1 MGRDKSQG
9 AGKSQMDEKQDFSME
24 EYIEKRMMEITDLD
38 QRRMFKQTVG
48 DILSAV
54 YAYSKEA
61 FDKLE
66 NDILKECQGEQ
77 NRYAVYI
84 SMTDKEHYD
93 ATDTFLYPM
102 RDEDTKEENISCQ
115 EIKETLGKGE
125 EVKLFTVFLKD
136 SATRVYSLLNQRE
149 RYFSGCIKTLKGEYR
164 GVFLVR
170 QNREYLKMIE
180 ELYVSFG
187 VNFKPWLTVCTAYLT
202 KLLDVY
208 LYSMEGTEDEEE
220 IQEIEVDFEEF
231 ASCIEYRRVPLWNLK
246 PIKEKTS
253 TYPNPC
259 IDKIN
264 YEHQFF
270 SQRLRPDC
278 GYLVRDAGVEITN
291 IRRINGDLYI
301 TCPIPRPCDW
311 HLYEVHQNEKMGNY
325 PYPVLSN
332 QYKDTFSG
340 SITEMYKKSIK
351 TRGEMARLMESFE
364 YGDYLVFSDF
374 EILSSVPEECIPCNY
389 NMDSFMEDEIR
400 TGNQRAVLVICF
412 EARDE
417 ENYLNEDIMSFLV
430 TQVQRIFPD
439 YCCVGKIVK
448 GGSGG

>member
-1 MGRDKSQG
+1 M
-9 AGKSQMDEKQDFSME
+9 
-24 EYIEKRMMEITDLD
+24 
-38 QRRMFKQTVG
+38 
-48 DILSAV
+48 
-54 YAYSKEA
+54 
-61 FDKLE
+61 
-66 NDILKECQGEQ
+66 
-77 NRYAVYI
+77 
-84 SMTDKEHYD
+84 
-93 ATDTFLYPM
+93 
-102 RDEDTKEENISCQ
+102 
-115 EIKETLGKGE
+115 
-125 EVKLFTVFLKD
+125 
-136 SATRVYSLLNQRE
+136 
-149 RYFSGCIKTLKGEYR
+149 
-164 GVFLVR
+164 
-170 QNREYLKMIE
+170 
-180 ELYVSFG
+180 
-187 VNFKPWLTVCTAYLT
+187 
-202 KLLDVY
+202 
-208 LYSMEGTEDEEE
+208 
-220 IQEIEVDFEEF
+220 
-231 ASCIEYRRVPLWNLK
+231 
-246 PIKEKTS
+246 
-253 TYPNPC
+253 
-259 IDKIN
+259 
-264 YEHQFF
+264 
-270 SQRLRPDC
+270 
-278 GYLVRDAGVEITN
+278 EITN

>member
-1 MGRDKSQG
+1 M
-9 AGKSQMDEKQDFSME
+9 
-24 EYIEKRMMEITDLD
+24 
-38 QRRMFKQTVG
+38 
-48 DILSAV
+48 
-54 YAYSKEA
+54 
-61 FDKLE
+61 
-66 NDILKECQGEQ
+66 
-77 NRYAVYI
+77 
-84 SMTDKEHYD
+84 
-93 ATDTFLYPM
+93 
-102 RDEDTKEENISCQ
+102 
-115 EIKETLGKGE
+115 
-125 EVKLFTVFLKD
+125 
-136 SATRVYSLLNQRE
+136 
-149 RYFSGCIKTLKGEYR
+149 
-164 GVFLVR
+164 R

-187 VNFKPWLTVCTAYLT
+187 INFKPWLTVCTAYLT
-202 KLLDVY
+202 KLLDVF
-208 LYSMEGTEDEEE
+208 LYSMEETEEGEE
-220 IQEIEVDFEEF
+220 IKEIEVDFEEF
-231 ASCIEYRRVPLWNLK
+231 APRIEYRRIPLWNLK

-253 TYPNPC
+253 TYPDPC
-259 IDKIN
+259 VDKIN

-270 SQRLRPDC
+270 SQRLKKDC

-291 IRRINGDLYI
+291 IRRLNGDLFI

-351 TRGEMARLMESFE
+351 TRGEMARLLESFE
-364 YGDYLVFSDF
+364 YGDYLVFSGF
-374 EILSSVPEECIPCNY
+374 EILRSVPEECVPCNY

-400 TGNQRAVLVICF
+400 TGNQRPVLVICF

-439 YCCVGKIVK
+439 YCCVGRIVK
-448 GGSGG
+448 GGAED